1 MNIWTKMSVEFAN
14 QRNYLD
20 ELYKVYPIS
29 PNLRRELEP
38 NIQKDIETAFQS
50 RDNEVLIENLLKLKL
65 FPIKDSYVAYL
76 RKDHSSIKR
85 NPQTINRLAG
95 TIYEMGYDTVI
106 EKCTEPK
113 ETNRQIGP
121 MFKYWLGKGTL
132 GVPVYKSISEFL
144 HNSNENAILNVS
156 DAEMAKFATKYF
168 GYSREKGLDFVAR
181 FNGKYVV
188 GEAKFIT
195 DFGGHQNAQFDDAV
209 STISSKF
216 HSDTLNAEVIP
227 IAIMDGVL
235 YIKGKHKLFCY
246 LNNHEQQIIISSL
259 LLREFL
265 YSL

>member
-1 MNIWTKMSVEFAN
+1 MNIWTKMSIDFAN
-14 QRNYLD
+14 QKNYLD

-29 PNLRRELEP
+29 PNLRRNIDTGLQKNIQIAFDNKDNENLVRSLLELE
-38 NIQKDIETAFQS
+38 
-50 RDNEVLIENLLKLKL
+50 L

-76 RKDHSSIKR
+76 RKDKSSIER
-85 NPQTINRLAG
+85 NPQTINRIAG
-95 TIYEMGYDTVI
+95 TLYEMGYDTVI

-121 MFKYWLGKGTL
+121 MFKYWLDKGTL
-132 GVPVYKSISEFL
+132 GVKVYKNISDFL
-144 HNSNENAILNVS
+144 NDSNENAVLNVS
-156 DAEMAKFATKYF
+156 DAEMRNFAVKYL
-168 GYSREKGLDFVAR
+168 GYNREKGLDFLAR
-181 FNGKYVV
+181 FNKKYVV

-216 HSDTLNAEVIP
+216 HSNTLNAEVIP

-235 YIKGKHKLFCY
+235 YIKGKHKMYRHFQ
-246 LNNHEQQIIISSL
+246 NHEDHLIISSL
-259 LLREFL
+259 LLREYL